1 MLTNSLFPE
10 PHNLIITLP
19 NTKGVEEEESL
30 PKDSKIKNAVKGAA
44 GKAYEFASSVKD
56 KLDNCT
62 ESQASS

>member
-1 MLTNSLFPE
+1 MLTNSSFPE

-19 NTKGVEEEESL
+19 NTKGVEEESL